1 MVCATIPHPGALPCC
16 LRRPVKPDYAG
27 QGETDWVGTDKLLN
41 VVTPRAFILNPSPG
55 FPDMLLKTHQ
65 HRPVIRRIWLPLAL
79 CAVTLTAQAADKPR
93 VALVMKSLANE
104 FFQTME
110 KGARDYQAQHP
121 TEFDLISNGIKN
133 ETDVGAQINLV
144 NQMIAQRVD
153 AIVLAPADSKAL
165 IAVAKKAQKAGI
177 LVINIDN
184 KFDTATLAQENVKI
198 PFVGPDNRKGAKAV
212 GDYLANELSP
222 GSKVA
227 ILEGVP
233 GAFNGIQRKLGFEDA
248 AKAGKLDVVTS
259 QAADWETAKANQVT
273 SAIITQTPD
282 LNAILACNDSMA
294 LGAVAALKAAG
305 KEEVKVVGF
314 DNITAVQ
321 ELIKAGK
328 MLATADQ
335 HGDQLAVY
343 GIQYALE
350 SLAKKGTALP
360 DRETKVDLITKSDL
374 K

>member
-1 MVCATIPHPGALPCC
+1 MRLT
-16 LRRPVKPDYAG
+16 
-27 QGETDWVGTDKLLN
+27 
-41 VVTPRAFILNPSPG
+41 S
-55 FPDMLLKTHQ
+55 HQ
-65 HRPVIRRIWLPLAL
+65 NRPVISTLLTLAL
-79 CAVTLTAQAADKPR
+79 CGVTLAAQAADKPR

-110 KGARDYQAQHP
+110 KGARDYQAQHSS
-121 TEFDLISNGIKN
+121 EFDLISNGIKN

-184 KFDTATLAQENVKI
+184 KFDAPTLAQENVKI
-198 PFVGPDNRKGAKAV
+198 PFVGPDNRKGAKKV
-212 GDYLANELSP
+212 GDYLAKQLSP

-227 ILEGVP
+227 VLEGVP
-233 GAFNGIQRKLGFEDA
+233 GAFNGIQRRLGFDDA
-248 AKAGKLDVVTS
+248 MKDAKIDVVSS
-259 QAADWETAKANQVT
+259 QAADWETAKANQVA
-273 SAIITQTPD
+273 SAIITQYPN

-305 KEEVKVVGF
+305 KEDSVKVVGF

-321 ELIKAGK
+321 QLIKDGK

-350 SLAKKGTALP
+350 SLANKGASLP
-360 DRETKVDLITKSDL
+360 DRETKVDLITKDDL